1 MNSQKQKLYLTIF
14 SVIAINSALI
24 FGGWWFTSTKI
35 VSRFDGLQE
44 ARLQEATAVV
54 ESTLVTSLEKQ
65 LADNESALK
74 DLREKFLQSDEG
86 AIIDFIEQLENL
98 AEIVDVDLSINS
110 ASALEEGST
119 FQLKVNLSGDFNEVM
134 SLLAKI
140 EEDTVVG
147 AFTNIE
153 MSGRGENRVSVTAT
167 LLLEQFS
174 L

>member
-1 MNSQKQKLYLTIF
+1 MNSQKQKLYITIF
-14 SVIAINSALI
+14 SVIVVNGALI

-35 VSRFDGLQE
+35 VARFDGLQE

-65 LADNESALK
+65 LSDNEVA
-74 DLREKFLQSDEG
+74 LRELRERFLQSDEG

-98 AEIVDVDLSINS
+98 AEAVDVDLSINS
-110 ASALEEGST
+110 ASAIEKDST
-119 FQLKVNLSGDFNEVM
+119 FQLKLNLSGDFNEVVD
-134 SLLAKI
+134 LLAKI
-140 EEDTVVG
+140 EEDTIVG
-147 AFTNIE
+147 EFTDIE
-153 MSGRGENRVSVTAT
+153 MSGRGENRVSATAT